1 MIRGRDVRAGLRAG
15 GVWLAASVVL
25 IVIGRLGGEGWGSLV
40 GALLIPLGLLGA
52 PGQLAVNW
60 GNLQK
65 PAAAMNGFVAGS
77 LAGLAGAATVLILG
91 VPLGFWLLAHDPAA
105 PAESALLVFTPL
117 VGLVVYTLALL
128 CLVFTIFTSTTLA
141 LVEAPAAEFSDED
154 RAMSDEDRGL
164 SNE

>member
-15 GVWLAASVVL
+15 GVWLVASAVL

-65 PAAAMNGFVAGS
+65 PAAALNGFVAGS

-91 VPLGFWLLAHDPAA
+91 LPLGMWLVAQDSPTPAAALLA
-105 PAESALLVFTPL
+105 FTPL
-117 VGLVVYTLALL
+117 VGLIVYMLALL
-128 CLVFTIFTSTTLA
+128 CLIFTIFTSTTLA
-141 LVEAPAAEFSDED
+141 VVEAPAAEFSDE
-154 RAMSDEDRGL
+154 ML
-164 SNE
+164 SKE

>member
-15 GVWLAASVVL
+15 GVWLVASAVL

-65 PAAAMNGFVAGS
+65 PAAALNGFVAGS

-91 VPLGFWLLAHDPAA
+91 LPLGMWLVAQELPDPCGGA
-105 PAESALLVFTPL
+105 
-117 VGLVVYTLALL
+117 VGLHAPGRPDRLHAGPALPDFHDL
-128 CLVFTIFTSTTLA
+128 HFDH
-141 LVEAPAAEFSDED
+141 P
-154 RAMSDEDRGL
+154 GGG
-164 SNE
+164 